1 MYYKEVL
8 VFNLNKKYTR
18 TDIQQALGGE
28 IQTYL
33 PQKGFI
39 ILAGC
44 FNRELNP
51 DCPTQIQAGSLP
63 KVIEKAKLLKSQPQ
77 TIFPVFTKETE
88 NDKYY
93 TYVGQ
98 FKCKSASNNKEL
110 IHEAELKSGRHGKI
124 SYLLNLEKVSNT

>member
-1 MYYKEVL
+1 M
-8 VFNLNKKYTR
+8 FDSNKKYTR
-18 TDIQQALGGE
+18 TDIQQARGGE

-33 PQKGFI
+33 PQKDFI

-44 FNRELNP
+44 FNRQSNP

-63 KVIEKAKLLKSQPQ
+63 KVIEKAKLLKSQPE

-93 TYVGQ
+93 TYVGH
-98 FKCKSASNNKEL
+98 FKCESASNDKEL
-110 IHEAELKSGRHGKI
+110 IQEAESKSGRYGKI
-124 SYLLNLEKVSNT
+124 SYLLNLVQVSNT